1 VKIPISIHARMQKK
15 FTETMKHCVIVMKSG
30 HVNVQLIFNL
40 GVWNMKFVLN
50 EKVFILTKYDEN
62 EYDSDNILGVFK
74 TKESAEAYRN
84 EYIRESYSIEDDI
97 PDADLEKEV
106 TFFHSVEFNIEN
118 YWVNP

>member
-1 VKIPISIHARMQKK
+1 
-15 FTETMKHCVIVMKSG
+15 
-30 HVNVQLIFNL
+30 
-40 GVWNMKFVLN
+40 MKFVLN

-62 EYDSDNILGVFK
+62 EYDSDNNILGVFK
-74 TKESAEAYRN
+74 TKESAESYRN

-106 TFFHSVEFNIEN
+106 GVEFNIEN